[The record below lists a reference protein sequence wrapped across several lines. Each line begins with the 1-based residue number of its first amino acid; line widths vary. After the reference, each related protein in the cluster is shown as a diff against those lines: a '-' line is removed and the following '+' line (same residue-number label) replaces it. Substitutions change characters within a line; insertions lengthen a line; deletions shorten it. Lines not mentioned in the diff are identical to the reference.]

1 MTRAAAPRVARLL
14 AAACLA
20 AAAGTAAAA
29 GSARTSAQGTAHG
42 AAQVAAQEA
51 PEPRGPPDASAP
63 PQPAATVRD
72 PDFGVAARHFGLQRR
87 VEMFQ
92 WRARGD
98 GGYDR
103 AWSDAA
109 LDSTGFAP
117 GHENPPFP
125 LRSRQWVAKEVL
137 VDGLPL
143 DRPVL
148 SALGTWAQFRPSF
161 SALPGNL
168 SATFQPQGDGL
179 GTAENPMAPQ
189 VGDLRIHWRELRLP
203 PLADR
208 IVLEAGRWRLRKAV
222 ARAGVAADA
231 GVGDAAP
238 RQRDRVRTG
247 IWFLVAFLV
256 ACAAGFGAGR
266 RLRRRR

>member
-1 MTRAAAPRVARLL
+1 MTRIAASRVARLFV
-14 AAACLA
+14 AACLA
-20 AAAGTAAAA
+20 APAGTPAAATPPHA
-29 GSARTSAQGTAHG
+29 ATRA
-42 AAQVAAQEA
+42 AAQDASGA
-51 PEPRGPPDASAP
+51 PDASAP

-109 LDSTGFAP
+109 LDSSGYAP

-125 LRSRQWVAKEVL
+125 LRSRQWVAKEVR

-143 DRPVL
+143 DPAVL
-148 SALGTWAQFRPSF
+148 SALGTWAPFRPSF

-203 PLADR
+203 PLAGR
-208 IVLEAGRWRLRKAV
+208 IVPDAGRWKLRGAV
-222 ARAGVAADA
+222 SAAGAPAGVE
-231 GVGDAAP
+231 GRDAAGQAP
-238 RQRDRVRTG
+238 ERRRPG
-247 IWFLVAFLV
+247 IGWIAAFLLLCV
-256 ACAAGFGAGR
+256 AGIAAGRGLRNR
-266 RLRRRR
+266 R